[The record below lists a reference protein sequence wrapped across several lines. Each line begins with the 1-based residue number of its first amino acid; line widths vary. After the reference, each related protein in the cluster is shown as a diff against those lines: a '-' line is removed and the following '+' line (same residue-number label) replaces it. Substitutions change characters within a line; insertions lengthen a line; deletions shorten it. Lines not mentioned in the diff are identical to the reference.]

1 MDRRSFLLN
10 GSTAF
15 AGLFLLTPAK
25 YAFAR
30 AGIANPDQVHP
41 RWLRRFDDQPLASVL
56 WRRKY
61 RLIMTQ
67 CFAGMNAPFWYD
79 QPIHYTA
86 HRFMSNP
93 GIATLEAN
101 RYFVAEGS
109 ACHSGRNRA
118 LLWIDTLFNPARHVR
133 PAAAL
138 AVIEANSRGRFLWVV
153 SNQPLVDQIPK
164 IPASFRSSLHAWIL
178 SRPPKR
184 WDGGRLDGL
193 NVLDTSILKRQPI
206 AVKFGVPRKRLNPSA
221 QALNIE
227 IKLPS

>member
-1 MDRRSFLLN
+1 MDRRSFLLD
-10 GSTAF
+10 GSAAF
-15 AGLFLLTPAK
+15 AGLFLLTPSK

-30 AGIANPDQVHP
+30 AGTPNPDQVHP
-41 RWLRRFDDQPLASVL
+41 RWLRRFDDQPLASLL

-67 CFAGMNAPFWYD
+67 CFVGMNAPFWYD

-93 GIATLEAN
+93 GTATLEAN
-101 RYFVAEGS
+101 RYFIAEGS

-118 LLWIDTLFNPARHVR
+118 LLWIDTRFNPARSVR

-138 AVIEANSRGRFLWVV
+138 AVIEVNAQGRFLWVV
-153 SNQPLVDQIPK
+153 SNRPLVDGTPH
-164 IPASFRSSLHAWIL
+164 IPASFRKSLHDWIL

-193 NVLDTSILKRQPI
+193 IVFDTSLLKREPI
-206 AVKFGVPRKRLNPSA
+206 AAKLGVPRKRLNPSA

-227 IKLPS
+227 VKLPS